1 MQYLIKKTIK
11 GRIVAEFL
19 ALNPI
24 PDSEEIQLDFP
35 DDLSMAIEVQG
46 WRIYFDGSVN
56 QFGVGIGSILLTPEG
71 EVVPIAKKLAFRVT
85 NNEAEYEACILGME
99 ALIALGV
106 TEVEIFRDS
115 MLVINQAIEEWE
127 LKEQHLKPY
136 LNHL

>member
-1 MQYLIKKTIK
+1 M
-11 GRIVAEFL
+11 
-19 ALNPI
+19 
-24 PDSEEIQLDFP
+24 
-35 DDLSMAIEVQG
+35 
-46 WRIYFDGSVN
+46 
-56 QFGVGIGSILLTPEG
+56 
-71 EVVPIAKKLAFRVT
+71 PIAKKLTFRVT

-136 LNHL
+136 LNHLQNLTLSFQKCKFIHLPRNHNQMADALASLASVWEGPSKMSMKPLILLKSSLPSHKCLSVAEIKVDSKL